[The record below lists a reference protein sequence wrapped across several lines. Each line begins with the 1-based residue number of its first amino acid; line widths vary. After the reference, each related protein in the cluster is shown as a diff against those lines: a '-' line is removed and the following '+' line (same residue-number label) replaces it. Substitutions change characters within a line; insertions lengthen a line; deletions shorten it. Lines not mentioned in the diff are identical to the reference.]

1 MTTSEFPKNFDPS
14 RCVLFLGAGFSA
26 DALNKAGGNPPVGR
40 GLEKEVKKL
49 AKLDEDDSSDL
60 LDAAGYALAQGTD
73 LYELLDGLYTIRTIT
88 PLQRAVLAQPWR
100 RIYTTNYDNSV
111 SVFRTEQGKS
121 ATNDI
126 FDIADDVPRQLRQ
139 GAVVHLHGSIAK
151 CQPNNVDES
160 LVLSRRSY
168 VEQRVRKSAWW
179 EWFDR
184 DVRISQFIFFLGY
197 DLNDFEPASYLIK
210 YPGLKNV
217 RHFILRN
224 AKSPVA
230 SSKLADYGVRHSFEM
245 AGFVDRLIN
254 SKVMPSPKHE
264 NELQAFRYV
273 DLSKD
278 NKLLSKPTSAEIQEL
293 LAFGKLRFEGV
304 RATAPGSEYVVFRE
318 KTIDR
323 CIDLLS
329 ENVTLVI
336 HSKIGNGK
344 SVLATELKIV
354 MTQSGWNCFEI
365 RENITPPP
373 QDLEFLGKMEK
384 VIVFFPSY
392 DSAVANTHLFAGM
405 HASTRYVVEMQTS
418 TLQVRLQEVNR
429 LLGKSVARI
438 NVDQLDGR
446 DSEKLRSLLAEAGL
460 SSLAKSDRINKG
472 LEFRDF
478 LLAAFDEPE
487 IAARLRSIIEPM
499 LSKREARK
507 VVCASAI
514 FKAAGQQVDTSF
526 IEDATGEDP
535 YTVMTELGEKAWD
548 LFRYDIDQ
556 IEPHSAVVSEHLLKK
571 YVSPKDFTDEIL
583 NLAREA
589 ARRLD
594 ESDDYNSER
603 FRRARALLSSIL
615 RFSFIESV
623 IGKGPDKRLL
633 VKKVYEGCRRDEL
646 VKKEPLFWLQ
656 YCIFW
661 QDEQRWD
668 LAESH
673 MAEAY
678 ERGSARPGF
687 KFYQLDTN
695 NLGLLCDI
703 ERFNP
708 AEEAVSRFDKIIE
721 AMEKCREMVDD
732 GNHRNH
738 VIKAFLKVEAM
749 VKARVQGFT
758 QSQATTLTYG
768 LNLVVQ
774 KLEALTPSERAIWG
788 TDPCRD
794 SLKSSV
800 NVLIERRYS

>member
-1 MTTSEFPKNFDPS
+1 MTADDFPKNFDPS
-14 RCVLFLGAGFSA
+14 RCILFLGAGFSA

-49 AKLDEDDSSDL
+49 AKLDVDDSSDL
-60 LDAAGYALAQGTD
+60 LDAAGYAIKQGAA
-73 LYELLDGLYTIRTIT
+73 LYELLDGLYTIRSLTS
-88 PLQRAVLAQPWR
+88 LQRDVLSQPWR

-121 ATNDI
+121 AT
-126 FDIADDVPRQLRQ
+126 DDVFDVADNAPRQLRQ

-151 CQPNNVDES
+151 CRPDNVDGS

-168 VEQRVRKSAWW
+168 VEQRVKKSAWW
-179 EWFDR
+179 DWFDN
-184 DVRISQFIFFLGY
+184 DIRIAQYIFFLGY

-210 YPGLKNV
+210 YPGMKGI
-217 RHFILRN
+217 RHFILRD

-245 AGFVDRLIN
+245 SGFVDQLAN
-254 SKVMPSPKHE
+254 AKVMPVPKHE

-278 NKLLSKPTSAEIQEL
+278 DKLVSKPTSAEIQEL

-304 RATAPGSEYVVFRE
+304 RATMPNSEYVVFRE
-318 KTIDR
+318 RTI
-323 CIDLLS
+323 S
-329 ENVTLVI
+329 ECVKSLYENDVLIV

-344 SVLATELKIV
+344 SVISGELKVIL
-354 MTQSGWNCFEI
+354 SKDGKNCFEI
-365 RENITPPP
+365 RENVTPPP
-373 QDLEFLGKMEK
+373 QDIIFLSNMEN
-384 VIVFFPSY
+384 VVVFFPSY
-392 DSAVANTHLFAGM
+392 DSAVANISLFADM
-405 HASTRYVVEMQTS
+405 HASTRYIVEMQTS
-418 TLQVRLQEVNR
+418 TLHVRLQEVNR
-429 LLGKSVARI
+429 LLGGRIARVK
-438 NVDQLDGR
+438 VDELDR
-446 DSEKLRSLLAEAGL
+446 EDAEKLRSLLVEAGL
-460 SSLAKSDRINKG
+460 SRLSNSSRIKRG

-478 LLAAFDEPE
+478 LLLAFEEPE
-487 IAARLRSIIEPM
+487 IATRLRTVIEPM
-499 LSKREARK
+499 LSKRGARK

-526 IEDATGEDP
+526 IQDATGEDP
-535 YTVMTELGEKAWD
+535 YTVMTELGEHAWE

-571 YVSPKDFTDEIL
+571 YISPRDFTDEIL

-594 ESDDYNSER
+594 EAVDYNSER
-603 FRRARALLSSIL
+603 FRRARALLSSIV

-623 IGKGPDKRLL
+623 IGTGDDNRFL
-633 VKKVYEGCRRDEL
+633 VKQVYEGCRRDEL

-661 QDEQRWD
+661 QDEKRWD

-678 ERGSARPGF
+678 QRGLARPGF

-703 ERFNP
+703 ERH
-708 AEEAVSRFDKIIE
+708 AEAPGVISRFDKVIE
-721 AMEKCREMVDD
+721 AMERCKDMVDD
-732 GNHRNH
+732 GNHRSH
-738 VIKAFLKVEAM
+738 VMKALLKIEAM
-749 VKARVQGFT
+749 VKARSQDFT
-758 QSQATTLTYG
+758 QSQATRLTYG
-768 LNLVVQ
+768 INLIVQ
-774 KLEALTPSERAIWG
+774 KFDDLTESERAIWG
-788 TDPCRD
+788 TDPCKE
-794 SLKSSV
+794 SLRRSAK
-800 NVLIERRYS
+800 VLVDRHYG

>member
-1 MTTSEFPKNFDPS
+1 MVVDEFPRNFDPT
-14 RCVLFLGAGFSA
+14 RCILFLGAGFSA
-26 DALNKAGGNPPVGR
+26 DALNKAGGKPPVGR
-40 GLEKEVKKL
+40 GLEREVKKL
-49 AKLDEDDSSDL
+49 AKLDEDDSADL
-60 LDAAGYALAQGTD
+60 MDAAGYALKQGAD
-73 LYELLDGLYTIRTIT
+73 LYGLLEGLYTIRALT

-126 FDIADDVPRQLRQ
+126 FDIADHAPRQLRQ
-139 GAVVHLHGSIAK
+139 GAVVHLHGSISK
-151 CQPNNVDES
+151 CQPANVDES

-168 VEQRVRKSAWW
+168 VQQRVKKSAWW

-184 DVRISQFIFFLGY
+184 DIRISQFIFFLGY
-197 DLNDFEPASYLIK
+197 DLNDFEPAGYLIK
-210 YPGLKNV
+210 YPGMKNV
-217 RHFILRN
+217 RHFILRD
-224 AKSPVA
+224 ARSPVA
-230 SSKLADYGVRHSFEM
+230 SSKLADYGIRHPFEM
-245 AGFVDRLIN
+245 AGFVDRLSN
-254 SKVMPSPKHE
+254 AKVMPTPRHE

-278 NKLLSKPTSAEIQEL
+278 DKLVSKPTSAEIQEL
-293 LAFGKLRFEGV
+293 LAFGKLRFDGIRV
-304 RATAPGSEYVVFRE
+304 TAPTSEYVVFRD
-318 KTIDR
+318 KLIGR

-329 ENVTLVI
+329 EKTTLII

-344 SVLATELKIV
+344 SVLANELKII
-354 MTQSGWNCFEI
+354 MAQGKWNCFEV
-365 RENITPPP
+365 RENVTPPP
-373 QDLEFLGKMEK
+373 QDFEFLLNMEE
-384 VIVFFPSY
+384 VVVFFPSY
-392 DSAVANTHLFAGM
+392 DSAVANMHLFVDM
-405 HASTRYVVEMQTS
+405 DASTRYVVEMQTS
-418 TLQVRLQEVNR
+418 TLQVRFQEVSR
-429 LLGKSVARI
+429 LLGSSIARI
-438 NVDQLDGR
+438 NIDELDKGEC
-446 DSEKLRSLLAEAGL
+446 EKLRSLLEEAGL
-460 SSLAKSDRINKG
+460 SSLAKSDRIKKG

-478 LLAAFDEPE
+478 LLFAFEEPE
-487 IAARLRSIIEPM
+487 IAARLRSVIEPM

-507 VVCASAI
+507 VVCVSAI

-526 IEDATGEDP
+526 IIDATGEDP

-556 IEPHSAVVSEHLLKK
+556 VEPHSAVVSEHLLKK
-571 YVSPKDFTDEIL
+571 YIPPKDFTDEIL

-594 ESDDYNSER
+594 ESDDYSSER
-603 FRRARALLSSIL
+603 FRRARALLSSVI

-623 IGKGPDKRLL
+623 IGKGPDKRAL

-656 YCIFW
+656 YSIFW
-661 QDEQRWD
+661 QDEKRWD

-673 MAEAY
+673 MVEAY

-703 ERFNP
+703 ERFSL
-708 AEEAVSRFDKIIE
+708 AGEAISRFDKIVE
-721 AMEKCREMVDD
+721 AMEKCGEMVDD
-732 GNHRNH
+732 GNHRDH

-749 VKARVQGFT
+749 VRVRARDFT
-758 QSQATTLTYG
+758 RSQATALTYG
-768 LNLVVQ
+768 LNLIIQ

-788 TDPCRD
+788 TDPCKD

-800 NVLIERRYS
+800 EILTARYYH